1 MEMVWRQATPTMCN
15 CVTNAVLTWNQGEHP
30 RRPTGA
36 EQPLVRRLDHARV
49 PVAGAAVALRTSG
62 RVAGSGTL
70 PAMRRQLAADGTVG
84 GLLVAAVFVWG
95 CGWTEPVPPKLA
107 DSAAPQGLCLVQYS
121 GWEAEIVSLQGS
133 SRIYRLPPEQGPRPL
148 TWERILWGR
157 ISPNGAWV
165 AAREAAADWRS
176 TDLFTGIAID
186 GRRLWSIPDDAPGLP
201 AISADATKVV
211 YSSGGRLRLF
221 DVEAR
226 TLKALSIDG
235 QHPSWS
241 PAGDRIAFDD
251 GVKTRIYELAL
262 DTTTD
267 FAEGTEPSWTADGT
281 GIAVRAG
288 ANRVDLVDVRIGTRR
303 ELIARRHVSVPRW
316 SADGVWMM
324 YSYSGGARSL
334 GEASSEPHQI
344 IVRNTKTAAEGTVGV
359 FYKANPGDYSWVAS
373 EQLCRMGSSSR

>member
-1 MEMVWRQATPTMCN
+1 M
-15 CVTNAVLTWNQGEHP
+15 
-30 RRPTGA
+30 
-36 EQPLVRRLDHARV
+36 RLDRAR
-49 PVAGAAVALRTSG
+49 T
-62 RVAGSGTL
+62 
-70 PAMRRQLAADGTVG
+70 
-84 GLLVAAVFVWG
+84 
-95 CGWTEPVPPKLA
+95 PKLA
-107 DSAAPQGLCLVQYS
+107 DSAAPQGLCLVQVR

-133 SRIYRLPPEQGPRPL
+133 SRIYRLPPEQGPRSL

-165 AAREAAADWRS
+165 AAREAAADGRS

-186 GRRLWSIPDDAPGLP
+186 GRRLWSIPDAPGLP
-201 AISADATKVV
+201 AISADATKAV

-288 ANRVDLVDVRIGTRR
+288 ANRVDLVDVRSGTRR
-303 ELIARRHVSVPRW
+303 ELIARRPCRCR
-316 SADGVWMM
+316 AG
-324 YSYSGGARSL
+324 L
-334 GEASSEPHQI
+334 P
-344 IVRNTKTAAEGTVGV
+344 TACG
-359 FYKANPGDYSWVAS
+359 
-373 EQLCRMGSSSR
+373 

>member
-1 MEMVWRQATPTMCN
+1 MSA
-15 CVTNAVLTWNQGEHP
+15 
-30 RRPTGA
+30 
-36 EQPLVRRLDHARV
+36 
-49 PVAGAAVALRTSG
+49 
-62 RVAGSGTL
+62 
-70 PAMRRQLAADGTVG
+70 LAAGRTVAI
-84 GLLVAAVFVWG
+84 LLVAAVLVWG
-95 CGWTEPVPPKLA
+95 CGSSDPVPARLA
-107 DSAAPQGLCLVQYS
+107 DAAAPQGLCLVQFR
-121 GWEAEIVSLQGS
+121 GAEAEIVSLQGS
-133 SRIYRLPPEQGPRPL
+133 SRTYRLPPEQGPRPP
-148 TWERILWGR
+148 TGERLWWGR
-157 ISPNGAWV
+157 VSPDGGYV
-165 AAREAAADWRS
+165 AAREEPVDGRPA
-176 TDLFTGIAID
+176 DLFTGIAID
-186 GRRLWSIPDDAPGLP
+186 GRRLWSIAADAPGVP

-211 YSSGGRLRLF
+211 YSSAGRLHLF
-221 DVEAR
+221 DVQAR
-226 TLKALSIDG
+226 RLKTLSTDG

-288 ANRVDLVDVRIGTRR
+288 ANRVDLVDVRSGTRR

-344 IVRNTKTAAEGTVGV
+344 MVRNTNTAAEGTVGV
-359 FYKANPGDYSWVAS
+359 FYKANPGDYSWVTS